1 MRLAGVRVAVDV
13 ADDILAAVGLAD
25 ARWVAVRL
33 VAVRFADLHRAAWGA
48 GRPAACLALTS
59 LSPIAAHSSLDVAFF
74 RSGSNSVAASFTSW
88 LMPPI
93 SRSFRRVSLARLCSI
108 WARP

>member
-1 MRLAGVRVAVDV
+1 MAGVRVAVDV
-13 ADDILAAVGLAD
+13 ADDFLAAVGLGD

-33 VAVRFADLHRAAWGA
+33 VAVRFADLRCAAWGA
-48 GRPAACLALTS
+48 GRPAPCLAVTS
-59 LSPIAAHSSLDVAFF
+59 LSPIAVHSSLDMASF
-74 RSGSNSVAASFTSW
+74 RSGSNSVASSFTWW

-108 WARP
+108 SARL